1 MFPKSLSLRMLL
13 LTLVTG
19 LVIWAGLAQIQ
30 QTRLSGIFHEKL
42 SDRFSQQAQQDRLRF
57 DRHIKAHHDAANL
70 FTYHQALRDYLDR
83 HNWLISDR
91 RQAVRT
97 PEYPSWLP
105 SASLIGD
112 LVKLRY
118 VLLIDGNGRTR
129 EYYQSSTSAIPPE
142 LLNLPPLV
150 ISLAHDHTY
159 LTRINNQPY
168 LIAADSLARRNNGK
182 KITLL
187 LATPLDEDFL
197 NYAQG
202 PGATATVTAL
212 LTAEEDSRVLVSS
225 NPKQVEPGKSLKDLQ
240 SEFLVTG
247 LAFFDFGAPD
257 LTIRF
262 ASFISN
268 REIGELTNTVLG
280 NQSTQLAVTS
290 IIFIGVFS
298 LIMIWITQRIQ
309 KMSSRVVEFAD
320 QMGLGE
326 SRLPDAVGDE
336 INRLEKQF
344 NAFSLEIKRETK
356 ALEYQATHDPLTDL
370 PNRVV
375 LYKTIAH
382 ALSSYA
388 EAGTRTALLIMD
400 LDGFKEINDTLGHN
414 IGDLMLVE
422 VGKRIRQELRDD
434 DTVARLG
441 GDEFAVLM
449 HEGTGDEARDIAY
462 RLVRAI
468 EQPFLIESHR
478 LNVGV
483 SIGIALLPEHGTER
497 NILVQH
503 ADVAMYVAKRVK
515 CGFTVYDPLQDRHSL
530 TRLELKSELQQAIE
544 NGQLELRFQP
554 QVSINDNTIV
564 GVEAL
569 TRWHHPERGIILPAE
584 FIPLA
589 EQTGLITPL
598 TRWLINAAIQ
608 QAAHWKEKRIN
619 IRMSINLSVRCLHE
633 PTLVDNIRRLLEKY
647 QVDAR
652 QLMIEITEDAI
663 MADPDRVKTTLH
675 NLSVMGV
682 LLSIDDFG
690 TGQSS
695 LTYLKTLPVSELKID
710 KSFVLEMGDD
720 DNDAMIVHAT
730 IDLAHNLGLRVVAE
744 GVESEDAFNLLKLLH
759 CDMAQGY
766 YVAVALTNEKLMALP
781 EKTGWRF
788 RFSDHDDPKT
798 LSGKA

>member
-1 MFPKSLSLRMLL
+1 MLTKSLTLRMLL
-13 LTLVTG
+13 ITLVMG
-19 LVIWAGLAQIQ
+19 LLIWAGLAQIQ
-30 QTRLSGIFHEKL
+30 KIRLSEIFHEKL
-42 SDRFSQQAQQDRLRF
+42 SDRFAQQARQDRLRF
-57 DRHIKAHHDAANL
+57 DRYIKAHHKAVTL
-70 FTYHQALRDYLDR
+70 FAHHQALRDYLDKNSWVLTERR
-83 HNWLISDR
+83 HPVR
-91 RQAVRT
+91 RQQ
-97 PEYPSWLP
+97 YPGWLP
-105 SASLIGD
+105 PTSLTRDFI
-112 LVKLRY
+112 KLNY
-118 VLLIDGNGRTR
+118 ALILNDTGKAV
-129 EYYQSSTSAIPPE
+129 EYYQIGDAKIPSE
-142 LLNLPPLV
+142 LLHLSRLI
-150 ISLAHDHTY
+150 ISLAHDQTY
-159 LTRINNQPY
+159 LTTINDQPF
-168 LIAADSLARRNNGK
+168 LVAAETIRRKSDGK
-182 KITLL
+182 KITLM

-197 NYAQG
+197 IFAQG
-202 PGATATVTAL
+202 PGSSATIAAL
-212 LTAEEDSRVLVSS
+212 LTAEEDSRVIVSS
-225 NPKQVEPGKSLKDLQ
+225 NQQQIPPGESLHDLQ
-240 SEFLVTG
+240 TDYLITG
-247 LAFFDFGAPD
+247 LAFFDYGASD
-257 LTIRF
+257 ITIRF

-268 REIGELTNTVLG
+268 KEVGELTGTILG

-290 IIFIGVFS
+290 IIFIAVFS

-320 QMGLGE
+320 QMGLNE
-326 SRLPDAVGDE
+326 SRIPDSRGDE

-344 NAFSLEIKRETK
+344 NAFSTEIKKETK

-375 LYKTIAH
+375 LHKVIAR
-382 ALSSYA
+382 ALSNYA

-449 HEGTGDEARDIAY
+449 NEGTGDEARDIAY
-462 RLVRAI
+462 RLVRII
-468 EQPFLIESHR
+468 EQPFLIEGHR

-483 SIGIALLPEHGTER
+483 SIGIALLPDHGTER
-497 NILVQH
+497 NALIQH

-544 NGQLELRFQP
+544 NGELELRFQP
-554 QVSINDNTIV
+554 QVDIKNNTII

-608 QAAHWKEKRIN
+608 QASRWKEKQIDLRI
-619 IRMSINLSVRCLHE
+619 SINLSVRCLHE
-633 PTLVDNIRRLLEKY
+633 PTLFDNIRRLLEKY
-647 QVDAR
+647 GVNPK

-675 NLSVMGV
+675 NLSAIGV

-720 DNDAMIVHAT
+720 DSDAMIVHAT

-744 GVESEDAFNLLKLLH
+744 GVESEDALNLLKLLH

-766 YVAVALTNEKLMALP
+766 FIAVALTNEKLLALP

-788 RFSDHDDPKT
+788 LYDRADPKS
-798 LSGKA
+798 LSGGKA